1 MSARLRVSAFLK
13 LLFRREKVEAELDA
27 EVQAFYETMVD
38 RYVERGMPRQEA
50 RRLARLKFNLPE
62 QVKEEV
68 RDARTGAALDA
79 FAREVKYALRTVR
92 KTPSLAVVTVLTLA
106 LGIGANST
114 IFSIVSR
121 FVLHAPPVGS
131 PGTLMALHTTH
142 DHEQCC
148 NNFSWPLF
156 LDVREQ
162 AKSFSG
168 VAGYYELVPASM
180 GGTGEPERVWG
191 QAATANFFDVAQL
204 GMTLGRGF
212 TKDEENIPVVV
223 LGNRLWRHRFGADP
237 AIAGKAITLSGHPF
251 TVVGV
256 APPAFRG
263 VDIILDCQF
272 WVPLGNLDQLIPNTS
287 NRQSRLYHW
296 VNVVGRL
303 KPSVTSTQ
311 AAAELG
317 VLAQRFAKAYPDSEK
332 DGGFLLE
339 AAGSLPPR
347 DRGSI
352 MMFLS
357 ALALVALLVL
367 CIACANVANI
377 FLAHASGRQREMAV
391 RLALGATRRHLLNQ
405 LLTESILLALGG
417 GLLGAALSFWATQ
430 ALAAF
435 HVPAPVPLD
444 LNVNVDGKVLLFTF
458 VLSVVAGILF
468 GLVPAWSIASP
479 LITNGFK
486 GEDAIARPG
495 RMWSLRNILVVS
507 QIAMSL
513 VLLCATGLFLLSL
526 RNASQ
531 INLGFRSSGVLM
543 MAVDP
548 RLHGYS
554 PERTTQF
561 LNQLQLRVA
570 ALPGVASAAYTDA
583 VPLSGGHRSDTFHA
597 EGQLPSKEPDSHAE
611 LYMAGPGYFET
622 IGTPRLA
629 GRDFAN
635 ENPTGP
641 KVAIV
646 NQAFAQRFFK
656 TENPI
661 GRHVTG
667 GGRTYQIIGIVKN
680 IRSRTIGEDL
690 RPVLYRALA
699 QDIAGDPSFT
709 GYSVLVRFARDPGP
723 LTAAVRREI
732 HSLDPTL
739 AIFDVRTMQEHLR
752 DALFLPRLAGTLFGI
767 FGFLG
772 LSLAAVGLYGVM
784 NYWVSRRTREIGIRL
799 ALGAQIGGVQRLII
813 RQGMT
818 LTCAAI
824 VPGLAAAWAVAKLFT
839 SVLYGVPAHDAAI
852 FTLVPLLLAVVA
864 LFACWLPSRRAAS
877 AEPLMTLRHE

>member
-1 MSARLRVSAFLK
+1 MSALHRASAFFK
-13 LLFRREKVEAELDA
+13 FLFRREKVEAELDA

-38 RYVERGMPRQEA
+38 RYVARGLPRIEA

-68 RDARTGAALDA
+68 RDARTGAALA
-79 FAREVKYALRTVR
+79 SLAREIKYALRTIG
-92 KTPSLAVVTVLTLA
+92 KTPVFAVVTVLTLA

-121 FVLHAPPVGS
+121 FVLHAPPVGN
-131 PGTLMALHTTH
+131 PGTLMELHTTH
-142 DHEQCC
+142 DHERCC
-148 NNFSWPLF
+148 NNFTYPLF

-168 VAGYYELVPASM
+168 IAAYYELVPASM
-180 GGTGEPERVWG
+180 GGAGEPERIWG
-191 QAATANFFDVAQL
+191 QATTANFFGVAQL
-204 GMTLGRGF
+204 NMTLGRGF
-212 TKDEENIPVVV
+212 SKEEENAPVVV
-223 LGNRLWRHRFGADP
+223 LGNRLWRRRFAADT
-237 AIAGKAITLSGHPF
+237 AIAGKTVTLSGHPF
-251 TVVGV
+251 TVIGV
-256 APPAFRG
+256 APPGFRG
-263 VDIILDCQF
+263 LDLILDGQF
-272 WVPLGNLDQLIPNTS
+272 WVPLGNIDQLLPNTS
-287 NRQSRLYHW
+287 NRQSRFYHW
-296 VNVVGRL
+296 LNVAGRL
-303 KPSVTSTQ
+303 RPGMTQTQ
-311 AAAELG
+311 ATAELG
-317 VLAQRFAKAYPDSEK
+317 VLAERFAKAHPESEK
-332 DGGFLLE
+332 GGGFRFE
-339 AAGSLPPR
+339 PAGSLPPR
-347 DRGSI
+347 DKGSI

-357 ALALVALLVL
+357 ALTLVALLVL

-377 FLAHASGRQREMAV
+377 FLAHAAGRRREMAL
-391 RLALGATRRHLLNQ
+391 RLALGATSRHLLNQ

-417 GLLGAALSFWATQ
+417 GLLGAALSFWATR

-444 LNVNVDGKVLLFTF
+444 LNVNVDGKVLVYTF
-458 VLSVVAGILF
+458 VLSVAAGILF
-468 GLVPAWSIASP
+468 GLVPAWSIARP
-479 LITNGFK
+479 LIASGFK

-531 INLGFRSSGVLM
+531 VDLGFRSSGILM

-548 RLHGYS
+548 RLRGYS

-561 LNQLQLRVA
+561 LNQLQRRVA

-583 VPLSGGHRSDTFHA
+583 VPLSGGHRSDTFQA
-597 EGQLPSKEPDSHAE
+597 EGQLPSKEPDTHVE
-611 LYMAGPGYFET
+611 LYMAGPGYFDT

-629 GRDFAN
+629 GSDFGS
-635 ENPTGP
+635 ESPSGP

-646 NQAFAQRFFK
+646 NEALVQRFFK
-656 TENPI
+656 NENPI

-667 GGRTYQIIGIVKN
+667 GGRTYQIIGVVKN
-680 IRSRTIGEDL
+680 IRSRTIGEDI

-699 QDIAGDPSFT
+699 QDITADPSFA
-709 GYSVLVRFARDPGP
+709 GYSVLVRYSSDPGP
-723 LTAAVRREI
+723 LATAVRREI
-732 HSLDPTL
+732 HALDPTL
-739 AIFDVRTMQEHLR
+739 AIFNVRTMQEHLR
-752 DALFLPRLAGTLFGI
+752 DALFLPRLAATLFGV

-772 LSLAAVGLYGVM
+772 LALAAVGLYGVM
-784 NYWVSRRTREIGIRL
+784 NYWVSQRTREIGIRL

-818 LTCAAI
+818 LTLAAI
-824 VPGLAAAWAVAKLFT
+824 APGLAAAWALTKLFT
-839 SVLYGVPAHDAAI
+839 SVLYGVPAHDTAI
-852 FTLVPLLLAVVA
+852 FTAVPLLLAAVA

-877 AEPLMTLRHE
+877 AEPLITLRHE